1 MTKGVLSKL
10 NHVGEWLRSK
20 ERKHK
25 KSMGVKEEDG
35 DKAVYKV
42 VFDKLRVR
50 GIALKVT

>member
-1 MTKGVLSKL
+1 MAKGVLSKL
-10 NHVGEWLRSK
+10 NQVGEWLRSK
-20 ERKHK
+20 EGKHK
-25 KSMGVKEEDG
+25 KSMGVKGEDG